1 MNLNQNFESVV
12 EQAAIKWFKD
22 IGYEY
27 LHGSEI
33 PVEDRE
39 DYREVILK
47 NRLYNALIRLNP
59 ELPLD
64 CIEEAVRQL
73 KNLQYPRIELNNR
86 EIHKIYRNGAKVTRR
101 NRDGEEVGE
110 IVKIFDYENP
120 ENNEF
125 LVCNQVIIKG
135 AGVRIPDIV
144 VYING
149 LPIGLFELKNPLDET
164 ATIEGAYRQL
174 ELYKRDIPDIFAY
187 NEICVVSDG
196 TEAKAGTL
204 TAPWERFSAWKSIDG
219 VSSVEGMPELE
230 VLIKGMFDKRR
241 VLDIIRNFITFS
253 TAKDEVIKIMAMYHQ
268 YYGVNKAVEETIR
281 ATSPG
286 GDRRIGTFW
295 HTQGSGKS
303 LSMVFYTGKIIER
316 KELQNPTIVVITDRN
331 DLDDQLY
338 ETFCNASD
346 LIPYPKQ
353 AESVEDLKEKLS
365 QVAAGGIFFTT
376 IQKFQAEAE
385 EVSEVVDPKLK
396 KALKKG
402 KTYPLLS
409 DRSNII
415 VIVDEAHRSHYEF
428 IDGFAKYIRQAL
440 PNASF
445 IGFTGTPIDL
455 EDRSTLQVFG
465 DYISIYDMKQA
476 VEDKAIVPIY
486 YEGRLVKLHLINEDI
501 DRDFEEVTEG
511 EEEEVKNKLKT
522 KWAALEALVGT
533 KERIETIA
541 RDIVEHFEERCKV
554 LEGKGMI
561 VCMSRRICV
570 DLYNEIIK
578 LRPHWHSDDLDKG
591 VIKIVM
597 SGNPSKDPKE
607 FLPHLYTKSQIK
619 EIEKRMKDPKDPL
632 KLVIVRDMWLTG
644 FDVPC
649 LHTMYIDKPM
659 KGHNLMQAIARV
671 NRVFKD
677 KPAGL
682 VVDYIGI
689 ADDLKLALANYT
701 RSTGREAATLPIDEA
716 IRIMQEKYDIV
727 CSYFHGIDF
736 SGWEE
741 KSAEDKLSLL
751 KQAMDLINKDETT
764 KKNFL
769 DQCMALCKAFALVI
783 PREEAMRIRSDVAFF
798 QAVRSNIVKY
808 TPPKGLSIEELDSA
822 IKQIISE
829 GVAASDKPIDIFDA
843 AGLKKPDLSI
853 LSEEFLDKLMGHENK
868 NLQIEVL
875 RKLLN
880 DEIRT
885 KIRKNQVK
893 YASFKEMIERVLNKY
908 HNRAITSAEVIKHLI
923 DLAKEMQNMDKRAKE
938 MNLTE
943 EEMAFY
949 DIVCQGEEAIL
960 NDEEAKEIAR
970 ELVRIIKSKTE
981 GQVDWTIKENIK
993 ASIRATVKR
1002 LLRRKGFKD
1011 PQKLD
1016 NVVKLVIEQ
1025 AVSLFEDAA

>member
-1 MNLNQNFESVV
+1 
-12 EQAAIKWFKD
+12 
-22 IGYEY
+22 
-27 LHGSEI
+27 
-33 PVEDRE
+33 
-39 DYREVILK
+39 
-47 NRLYNALIRLNP
+47 
-59 ELPLD
+59 
-64 CIEEAVRQL
+64 
-73 KNLQYPRIELNNR
+73 
-86 EIHKIYRNGAKVTRR
+86 
-101 NRDGEEVGE
+101 
-110 IVKIFDYENP
+110 
-120 ENNEF
+120 
-125 LVCNQVIIKG
+125 
-135 AGVRIPDIV
+135 
-144 VYING
+144 
-149 LPIGLFELKNPLDET
+149 
-164 ATIEGAYRQL
+164 
-174 ELYKRDIPDIFAY
+174 
-187 NEICVVSDG
+187 
-196 TEAKAGTL
+196 
-204 TAPWERFSAWKSIDG
+204 
-219 VSSVEGMPELE
+219 MPELE

-253 TAKDEVIKIMAMYHQ
+253 TVKDEVIKIMAMYHQ

-303 LSMVFYTGKIIER
+303 LSMVFYTGKIIEL

-385 EVSEVVDPKLK
+385 EVSKVVDPKLK
-396 KALKKG
+396 KALKKA

-455 EDRSTLQVFG
+455 EDKSTLQVFG

-533 KERIETIA
+533 KERLETIA

-561 VCMSRRICV
+561 VCMSRRICI
-570 DLYNEIIK
+570 DLYNEIVK

-619 EIEKRMKDPKDPL
+619 EIEKRMKDPNDPL
-632 KLVIVRDMWLTG
+632 KLVIIRDMWLTG

-659 KGHNLMQAIARV
+659 RGHNLMQAIARV

-701 RSTGREAATLPIDEA
+701 RSTGKEAATLPIDEA

-741 KSAEDKLSLL
+741 KSAEDKLYIL

-769 DQCMALCKAFALVI
+769 DQCMALCKAFALVV

-798 QAVRSNIVKY
+798 QAD
-808 TPPKGLSIEELDSA
+808 PH
-822 IKQIISE
+822 
-829 GVAASDKPIDIFDA
+829 AAKC
-843 AGLKKPDLSI
+843 GT
-853 LSEEFLDKLMGHENK
+853 
-868 NLQIEVL
+868 
-875 RKLLN
+875 
-880 DEIRT
+880 IR
-885 KIRKNQVK
+885 
-893 YASFKEMIERVLNKY
+893 
-908 HNRAITSAEVIKHLI
+908 
-923 DLAKEMQNMDKRAKE
+923 
-938 MNLTE
+938 
-943 EEMAFY
+943 
-949 DIVCQGEEAIL
+949 
-960 NDEEAKEIAR
+960 
-970 ELVRIIKSKTE
+970 
-981 GQVDWTIKENIK
+981 
-993 ASIRATVKR
+993 
-1002 LLRRKGFKD
+1002 
-1011 PQKLD
+1011 
-1016 NVVKLVIEQ
+1016 
-1025 AVSLFEDAA
+1025 

>member
-22 IGYEY
+22 IDYEY

-33 PVEDRE
+33 PIEDRE

-47 NRLYNALIRLNP
+47 DRLYNALVKLNP
-59 ELPLD
+59 CLPSN
-64 CIEEAVRQL
+64 CIEDAMHQL
-73 KNLQYPRIELNNR
+73 KTIQYPRIELNNK
-86 EIHKIYRNGAKVTRR
+86 EIHKIYRNGAVVTRR
-101 NRDGEEVGE
+101 NKEGEEVGE
-110 IVKIFDYENP
+110 IVKIFDFENP
-120 ENNEF
+120 ENNDF
-125 LVCNQVIIKG
+125 LVCNQVKIKG
-135 AGVRIPDIV
+135 VGVRIPDIV

-149 LPIGLFELKNPLDET
+149 LPIGLFELKNPLDEA

-174 ELYKRDIPDIFAY
+174 ELYKRDIPDLFAY

-196 TEAKAGTL
+196 TEAKAGTI
-204 TAPWERFSAWKSIDG
+204 TASWERFSAWKTIDG
-219 VSSVEGMPELE
+219 INSVKEMPALE
-230 VLIKGMFDKRR
+230 VLIKGMFDKKR
-241 VLDIIRNFITFS
+241 VLDIIRNFITF
-253 TAKDEVIKIMAMYHQ
+253 TTVNDEATKIMAMYHQ

-286 GDRRIGTFW
+286 GDKRIGTFW

-303 LSMVFYTGKIIER
+303 LSMVFYTGKIIQQ

-338 ETFCNASD
+338 GTFCNASD

-376 IQKFQAEAE
+376 IQKFQGEADE
-385 EVSEVVDPKLK
+385 SPEIYDLKLK
-396 KALKKG
+396 RALKRG
-402 KTYPLLS
+402 KNYPLLS
-409 DRSNII
+409 DRRNII
-415 VIVDEAHRSHYEF
+415 VVVDEAHRSHYEF
-428 IDGFAKYIRQAL
+428 IDGFAKYIRQAF

-501 DRDFEEVTEG
+501 DKDFEEVTEG
-511 EEEEVKNKLKT
+511 EEEEIKNKLKT
-522 KWAALEALVGT
+522 KWAALEAMVGT
-533 KERIETIA
+533 NNRLATIA
-541 RDIVEHFEERCKV
+541 KDIVGHFEERCKV
-554 LEGKGMI
+554 LEGKSMI

-578 LRPHWHSDDLDKG
+578 LKPNWHSNDLDKG

-597 SGNPSKDPKE
+597 SGNASKDPKE
-607 FLPHLYTKSQIK
+607 YLPHLYSKLQIK
-619 EIEKRMKDPKDPL
+619 EIEKRMKDPNDPL

-689 ADDLKLALANYT
+689 ADDLKRALGNYT
-701 RSTGREAATLPIDEA
+701 RSTGKEATTLPIDEA
-716 IRIMQEKYDIV
+716 IKIMQEKYDIV

-736 SGWEE
+736 AGWE
-741 KSAEDKLSLL
+741 KKDAEDKLYIL
-751 KQAMDLINKDETT
+751 KQAMELINKDESI
-764 KKNFL
+764 KKDFL
-769 DQCMALCKAFALVI
+769 DQCNALSKAFALVV
-783 PREEAMRIRSDVAFF
+783 PREEAMCIRSDVAFF
-798 QAVRSNIVKY
+798 QAVRSNVVKY

-822 IKQIISE
+822 VKQIISR
-829 GVAASDKPIDIFDA
+829 GVAVNDKPIDIFEA

-853 LSEEFLDKLMGHENK
+853 LSDEFLDKIMGQENK
-868 NLQIEVL
+868 DLQIEVL
-875 RKLLN
+875 RKLL
-880 DEIRT
+880 
-885 KIRKNQVK
+885 
-893 YASFKEMIERVLNKY
+893 
-908 HNRAITSAEVIKHLI
+908 
-923 DLAKEMQNMDKRAKE
+923 
-938 MNLTE
+938 
-943 EEMAFY
+943 
-949 DIVCQGEEAIL
+949 
-960 NDEEAKEIAR
+960 
-970 ELVRIIKSKTE
+970 
-981 GQVDWTIKENIK
+981 
-993 ASIRATVKR
+993 TV
-1002 LLRRKGFKD
+1002 F
-1011 PQKLD
+1011 
-1016 NVVKLVIEQ
+1016 
-1025 AVSLFEDAA
+1025 LFEEVA

>member
-1 MNLNQNFESVV
+1 
-12 EQAAIKWFKD
+12 
-22 IGYEY
+22 
-27 LHGSEI
+27 
-33 PVEDRE
+33 
-39 DYREVILK
+39 
-47 NRLYNALIRLNP
+47 
-59 ELPLD
+59 
-64 CIEEAVRQL
+64 
-73 KNLQYPRIELNNR
+73 
-86 EIHKIYRNGAKVTRR
+86 
-101 NRDGEEVGE
+101 
-110 IVKIFDYENP
+110 
-120 ENNEF
+120 
-125 LVCNQVIIKG
+125 
-135 AGVRIPDIV
+135 
-144 VYING
+144 
-149 LPIGLFELKNPLDET
+149 
-164 ATIEGAYRQL
+164 
-174 ELYKRDIPDIFAY
+174 
-187 NEICVVSDG
+187 
-196 TEAKAGTL
+196 
-204 TAPWERFSAWKSIDG
+204 
-219 VSSVEGMPELE
+219 
-230 VLIKGMFDKRR
+230 
-241 VLDIIRNFITFS
+241 
-253 TAKDEVIKIMAMYHQ
+253 
-268 YYGVNKAVEETIR
+268 
-281 ATSPG
+281 
-286 GDRRIGTFW
+286 
-295 HTQGSGKS
+295 
-303 LSMVFYTGKIIER
+303 
-316 KELQNPTIVVITDRN
+316 
-331 DLDDQLY
+331 
-338 ETFCNASD
+338 
-346 LIPYPKQ
+346 
-353 AESVEDLKEKLS
+353 
-365 QVAAGGIFFTT
+365 VAAGGIFFTT

-385 EVSEVVDPKLK
+385 EVSDGVDPKLK

-455 EDRSTLQVFG
+455 EDKSTLQMFG

-486 YEGRLVKLHLINEDI
+486 YEGRLVKLHLINENI

-533 KERIETIA
+533 KERLETIA

-570 DLYNEIIK
+570 DLYNEIIR

-619 EIEKRMKDPKDPL
+619 EIEKRMKDPNDPL

-659 KGHNLMQAIARV
+659 RGHNLMQAIARV

-689 ADDLKLALANYT
+689 ADDLKLALAKYT
-701 RSTGREAATLPIDEA
+701 RNTGKEAATLPIDEA

-741 KSAEDKLSLL
+741 KGAKDKLKLL

-829 GVAASDKPIDIFDA
+829 GVAASNKPIDIFDA

-853 LSEEFLDKLMGHENK
+853 LSEEFLNKLIGHENK

-880 DEIRT
+880 DEIKA
-885 KIRKNQVK
+885 KIRKNHIK
-893 YASFKEMIERVLNKY
+893 YASFKEMIEIVLNKY

-981 GQVDWTIKENIK
+981 GQVDWTIKENVK

-1002 LLRRKGFKD
+1002 LLRKKGFKD